1 MAAAAAVTGG
11 CATYGLDAAAFVLA
25 EYGLLAAAAPAATV
39 KGGCEAEDVDG
50 DPSRAGLGSAAPLR
64 GVLVGVGRLF
74 GILGGDGVAPKLL
87 PLMLP
92 AKGEEAE
99 AEAFGSNA
107 PPLAAGFD
115 GGRFTGTVNVFF
127 IGGIL
132 FGDAGE
138 PGAAPSAPNPG
149 RIGGGAFPAK
159 GGGEDIAFVSS
170 ESAMMLFSDFLR

>member
-1 MAAAAAVTGG
+1 MI
-11 CATYGLDAAAFVLA
+11 
-25 EYGLLAAAAPAATV
+25 
-39 KGGCEAEDVDG
+39 GGCEAEDVGG

-92 AKGEEAE
+92 AKGDAEAE
-99 AEAFGSNA
+99 AEAFGSKA

-115 GGRFTGTVNVFF
+115 GGRFAGTVNAFF

-132 FGDAGE
+132 FGEAGE
-138 PGAAPSAPNPG
+138 PGAAPSALNPG
-149 RIGGGAFPAK
+149 RIGGAFPAK

-170 ESAMMLFSDFLR
+170 IGDDAFL